1 MLTWNEMIAR
11 AYGVELGPL
20 LEAARRAGAKILEIY
35 GRDFEVAYKD
45 DESPLTEADRAGN
58 EVIMEFLREAHGGIP
73 VISEENRQIAYHERR
88 GWDRF
93 WLVDPLDGTKEF
105 IKKNGEFTVN
115 IALVENGAPVLGVVF
130 RPVTDTLYVGV
141 VGEGA
146 WRIERSGEPV
156 KIEGGPHYSEKSEL
170 KVVASRSHLTP
181 EVEAFVE
188 DLRGQ
193 GKTVEFLSAGSSLK
207 LCLVAEGKADVY
219 PRFGPTMEWDTGAA
233 HAVAAAAG
241 RRVLNAET
249 REDLAYNK
257 ENLLNPFFIVE

>member
-1 MLTWNEMIAR
+1 MLRTAYSIEIA
-11 AYGVELGPL
+11 PL
-20 LEAARRAGAKILEIY
+20 LAATRRAGAEIMEIY
-35 GRDFEVAYKD
+35 GRDFEVDYKA

-58 EVIMEFLREAHGGIP
+58 EVLMEFLRAEHAGTP
-73 VISEENRQIAYHERR
+73 VISEENKQLDYAERSD
-88 GWDRF
+88 WTRF

-115 IALVENGAPVLGVVF
+115 IALVENGVPVIGVVY
-130 RPVTDTLYVGV
+130 RPVTDTLYLGV

-146 WRIERSGEPV
+146 WRFDGEEEPV
-156 KIEGGPHYSEKSEL
+156 RIAGGAHYSEKDEIT
-170 KVVASRSHLTP
+170 VVASRSHLTP

-188 DLRGQ
+188 ELRAG
-193 GKTVEFLSAGSSLK
+193 GKKVDFLSAGSSLK
-207 LCLVAEGKADVY
+207 LCLVAEGNADVY

-233 HAVAAAAG
+233 HAVATAAG
-241 RRVLNAET
+241 RRVLDAGT